1 MSLLGSLSWNY
12 AGFKEIIE
20 IVCVTLKSSTI
31 ILCFPLLLALHTLVT
46 LFSFQGAFWFLKPD
60 PNTRFPS
67 KCLNPSLEKM
77 VGPSGLE
84 PPTSRLSVV
93 RSSQLSYG
101 PVLRRF
107 PTLRV
112 PSKLNNVTSIHT
124 SGLTL
129 GHYNSLFHLLRSP

>member
-1 MSLLGSLSWNY
+1 MQASKRSLKLFVLP
-12 AGFKEIIE
+12 
-20 IVCVTLKSSTI
+20 LKVPQL

-60 PNTRFPS
+60 PNTRFSS

-101 PVLRRF
+101 PKWWR
-107 PTLRV
+107 
-112 PSKLNNVTSIHT
+112 
-124 SGLTL
+124 
-129 GHYNSLFHLLRSP
+129 

>member
-1 MSLLGSLSWNY
+1 MAYCFTHSLERLSPFY
-12 AGFKEIIE
+12 
-20 IVCVTLKSSTI
+20 LKV
-31 ILCFPLLLALHTLVT
+31 PQHLLLPSVACFALLSIYIVQFSRCSSS
-46 LFSFQGAFWFLKPD
+46 LFRDQIETSVSRCFD
-60 PNTRFPS
+60 PTS
-67 KCLNPSLEKM
+67 KEV